1 MNRQCRCGSVNMPQP
16 AEHIAQAEKNERL
29 YDNLI
34 GTEFNDWAVVGLFY
48 AALHYVDA
56 YFVQRF
62 GASPSNHN
70 ARNRLVSMTIE
81 LAAIRTRYREL
92 YARSLD
98 ARYEI
103 VAMSED
109 EVRQER
115 TAHFVPVRTHIRAL
129 LSLT

>member
-1 MNRQCRCGSVNMPQP
+1 MPQL
-16 AEHIAQAEKNERL
+16 AEHIEQAEKNERL
-29 YDNLI
+29 YDNLV
-34 GTEFNDWAVVGLFY
+34 GTEFNDWAVVSLFY

-56 YFVQRF
+56 YFVQRV

-70 ARNRLVSMTIE
+70 ARNRLVSMTLE
-81 LAAIRTRYREL
+81 LAGIKTRYREL

-103 VAMSED
+103 VAISED
-109 EVRQER
+109 EAKQER
-115 TAHFVPVRTHIRAL
+115 TTHFVPIRTHIRAL